1 MIWGWGLH
9 LSGRCSRLLYPGR
22 ATAGEH
28 LLSVSNGLHCVSEG
42 KEAETSRKPSPTV
55 TVPVHQLFL
64 SVFEFTQQPTSQCVA
79 SNAIYNKGQ
88 NWKLS
93 T

>member
-1 MIWGWGLH
+1 MTWGRGLH

-22 ATAGEH
+22 ATAGEC
-28 LLSVSNGLHCVSEG
+28 LSVSGGLHCVSG

-55 TVPVHQLFL
+55 TVPVRQLFL
-64 SVFEFTQQPTSQCVA
+64 SAFAFTQQPTSQRVA